1 MKARKY
7 KIRIYVTDWYENYK
21 MIGNIINMLIRLGVL
36 RLQNSFDGV
45 NGVLA
50 IYDVICGSQAIT
62 ELTNMGV
69 KYFPLDNY
77 ADFVITCP
85 NCGERIDDDMI
96 LTTYDEN
103 LLSGYNILCDRD
115 NCGTQMANIEF
126 NPLSSGS
133 SSSTINMHNVP
144 NMLGFCK
151 ETRKI

>member
-103 LLSGYNILCDRD
+103 LLSGYNILCNRD
-115 NCGTQMANIEF
+115 NCGTQMANVEF
-126 NPLSSGS
+126 NP
-133 SSSTINMHNVP
+133 V
-144 NMLGFCK
+144 
-151 ETRKI
+151 

>member
-1 MKARKY
+1 MKTRKY

-85 NCGERIDDDMI
+85 YCGERIDDDMI
-96 LTTYDEN
+96 LTAYDEN
-103 LLSGYNILCDRD
+103 LLSGYNICCDRD
-115 NCGTQMANIEF
+115 NCGTQMANVEF
-126 NPLSSGS
+126 NP
-133 SSSTINMHNVP
+133 V
-144 NMLGFCK
+144 
-151 ETRKI
+151 

>member
-77 ADFVITCP
+77 ADFVVTCP

-115 NCGTQMANIEF
+115 NCGTQMANVEF
-126 NPLSSGS
+126 NP
-133 SSSTINMHNVP
+133 V
-144 NMLGFCK
+144 
-151 ETRKI
+151 

>member
-96 LTTYDEN
+96 LTAYDEN

-115 NCGTQMANIEF
+115 NCGTQMANVEF
-126 NPLSSGS
+126 NP
-133 SSSTINMHNVP
+133 V
-144 NMLGFCK
+144 
-151 ETRKI
+151 